1 MSTPALDSRR
11 VRPGDV
17 HADADRSGE
26 WGTISVQPAAGP
38 AGPAGPGY
46 PSQPH
51 ASTRQE
57 TGWFPVKK
65 LVSKCLV
72 RAGEGAVQ
80 E

>member
-1 MSTPALDSRR
+1 

-17 HADADRSGE
+17 YAGAARSGE
-26 WGTISVQPAAGP
+26 WGTISVQPA
-38 AGPAGPGY
+38 AGPGY